1 MSVEELS
8 TSPRIPDI
16 QPLDVTLVRQVSQ
29 VGRWDSVSWKLD
41 HVRLADDR
49 VFSEE
54 PTVDGDTVTHHGI
67 QLRLYRDQV
76 DDYHYNLSSDTPRL
90 FLICTPDPVDDTLSA
105 RLATLS
111 QSEAVDYMETEEE
124 VLSCP
129 ITGDVRDWIEAWM
142 LLAPVLEPE
151 RKKRRHRAAKHD

>member
-1 MSVEELS
+1 MSVEES
-8 TSPRIPDI
+8 PTSLRLPDI

-29 VGRWDSVSWKLD
+29 VGRWDAVSWELD
-41 HVRLADDR
+41 HASIADDR
-49 VFSEE
+49 VISEE
-54 PTVDGDTVTHHGI
+54 PTVDGDTVIHHGI

-90 FLICTPDPVDDTLSA
+90 FLVCTPDPVDDTLSA

-129 ITGDVRDWIEAWM
+129 ITGDVRDWVEAWM

-151 RKKRRHRAAKHD
+151 RKKRRNRAAKHD